1 MQENATKKLAAKNL
15 VKTQPDP
22 QATKKST
29 VNWSESMLTPNKDQV
44 GPSDPAQE
52 FPPFGTTAKESVT
65 DDAQFTGK
73 NEDLKQEVA
82 SQSQE
87 ISSLKNQL
95 NKMQALN
102 NQYKDWVKRLEEEKK
117 EILENQGSSQTEN
130 DALKE
135 QIMQL
140 QKENAKLLNLNQ
152 ALENK

>member
-29 VNWSESMLTPNKDQV
+29 VNWSEAILTPNKDQV

-52 FPPFGTTAKESVT
+52 FPLVGTKAKESVT

-73 NEDLKQEVA
+73 NEDLKQKVA

-102 NQYKDWVKRLEEEKK
+102 DQYKDWVKRLEEEKK
-117 EILENQGSSQTEN
+117 EILENQGSSSTEN

-140 QKENAKLLNLNQ
+140 QKENAKLLNLN
-152 ALENK
+152 